1 MLCSSSFIFPLVLPS
16 TLQNNGLS
24 LGKSPKAAQN
34 NKELVLYAVLKDPNM
49 LKFASEELRD
59 DPEVV
64 VAAVALRGD
73 SAGVQGRAE
82 DLIRSS
88 TGYYLRKQEQ
98 RESFKDQAVAV
109 AGDGSSRTLQWGTSP
124 SIQVVRTRVYTCSSY
139 ILLIAVVLH
148 VFYVV
153 AAHVTNDVPLRR
165 YRLSP
170 PLPRTAS
177 DLVRANRDVVL
188 SAVRQDGTA
197 LEFAKFALQSDRE
210 VVLAAC
216 RQYGKALQF
225 ASDAIKAD
233 GEIVEVAVRQHHASL
248 AFGK

>member
-88 TGYYLRKQEQ
+88 NGYYLRKQEQ
-98 RESFKDQAVAV
+98 RESSKYQEAV
-109 AGDGSSRTLQWGTSP
+109 AGDGSGRTLQWGTSP
-124 SIQVVRTRVYTCSSY
+124 SIQVVRTRVYSSY

-153 AAHVTNDVPLRR
+153 AAHITNDVPLHR

-177 DLVRANRDVVL
+177 DLVRDNRDVVL

-233 GEIVEVAVRQHHASL
+233 GEIVEVAIRQHHASL